1 MHLHMLVV
9 LVLCSCTCGENPA
22 IQIILNNKGLQYAKN
37 TVTDWTQKILG
48 NITLPDISGKVHI
61 GFFGSIDYTLTGT
74 SVRKCDLPQ
83 PSVEFSPGTTG
94 VNASML
100 GLSVALTGEW
110 KTHYGCIHDGGSF
123 DMALFNVDVV
133 SAVELGKN
141 ADGHLS
147 ITTVSCDAQVGYV
160 DIYFRGGASWMFRP
174 FVSHFRQR
182 IRRKIESSICSHVEE
197 LTADLDYHLQT
208 MNVSFD
214 VDQALTMNLSL
225 TGSPVIDV
233 SSLNLGLKGE
243 FFSIKTHSEPPF
255 DAQPFTVPEQHGYM
269 FSAGLSEFTLNS
281 ASYGLYSAGVLQAL
295 ITDSMIPPDFP
306 LHLNTSSMGPY
317 IPQLPK
323 MFPGLLMNLQVYATE
338 VPMFSFQSGVVRLGF
353 LGAVKAFAIQS
364 NGTQTP
370 LFKLSVISNLSSR
383 AWVDSGRVKGQISL
397 DNFTLTLMESEVGAF
412 KITALEKCTRTGI
425 EMGLAKLNE
434 YLGKGVLLPRMK
446 QAQLVNSVLKVE
458 QGFIAIFSDAEV
470 LK

>member
-1 MHLHMLVV
+1 
-9 LVLCSCTCGENPA
+9 
-22 IQIILNNKGLQYAKN
+22 
-37 TVTDWTQKILG
+37 
-48 NITLPDISGKVHI
+48 
-61 GFFGSIDYTLTGT
+61 
-74 SVRKCDLPQ
+74 
-83 PSVEFSPGTTG
+83 
-94 VNASML
+94 
-100 GLSVALTGEW
+100 
-110 KTHYGCIHDGGSF
+110 
-123 DMALFNVDVV
+123 
-133 SAVELGKN
+133 
-141 ADGHLS
+141 
-147 ITTVSCDAQVGYV
+147 
-160 DIYFRGGASWMFRP
+160 
-174 FVSHFRQR
+174 
-182 IRRKIESSICSHVEE
+182 
-197 LTADLDYHLQT
+197 
-208 MNVSFD
+208 
-214 VDQALTMNLSL
+214 
-225 TGSPVIDV
+225 
-233 SSLNLGLKGE
+233 
-243 FFSIKTHSEPPF
+243 
-255 DAQPFTVPEQHGYM
+255 M

-458 QGFIAIFSDAEV
+458 QVSISILVKS
-470 LK
+470 